1 MNKHT
6 LSNFYTIFLI
16 NLPFLLLKVKVLV
29 AQLFLI
35 LSDPM
40 DCRWSVSSVHGILQA
55 RSRSDLP
62 FPPLGDLLDPGIE
75 PGSSAL
81 QADCLPSEP
90 SRKPK
95 CFIFS
100 HWSLILDPNPCSR
113 SIVTWLGM
121 EVRKLTEKM
130 KVEMKVRSQIH
141 IFWYLI
147 THLSLSLHIWLS
159 SHLWAAVSLL
169 LSFICPACSGPDG
182 NQKIW
187 SWAQSGL
194 IGWWRGGDAAEWW
207 WNMLLGMTSALKRQ
221 FSPKCTAGRYVW
233 ELLQERLAF
242 LTPVL

>member
-35 LSDPM
+35 LCDPM
-40 DCRWSVSSVHGILQA
+40 DCSWSGSSVHGILQA
-55 RSRSDLP
+55 RSRSELP

-130 KVEMKVRSQIH
+130 KVEMKVKFISFGTLSPTSLFLCISD
-141 IFWYLI
+141 YLL
-147 THLSLSLHIWLS
+147 TFELLSPFFYHLS
-159 SHLWAAVSLL
+159 SLL
-169 LSFICPACSGPDG
+169 VLAQMGTRRFDLEHRVGWLDG
-182 NQKIW
+182 GGVGML
-187 SWAQSGL
+187 QSGGKTCFY
-194 IGWWRGGDAAEWW
+194 GWPVHSRG
-207 WNMLLGMTSALKRQ
+207 NSPPSVLLEGTFENYCKRD
-221 FSPKCTAGRYVW
+221 
-233 ELLQERLAF
+233 
-242 LTPVL
+242 

>member
-35 LSDPM
+35 LCDPM
-40 DCRWSVSSVHGILQA
+40 DCSWSGSSVHGILQE
-55 RSRSDLP
+55 RSRSELP
-62 FPPLGDLLDPGIE
+62 FPPLGIFWTQGSNLGLLHCRQIAYHLSHPESLNI
-75 PGSSAL
+75 L
-81 QADCLPSEP
+81 C
-90 SRKPK
+90 
-95 CFIFS
+95 FS

-113 SIVTWLGM
+113 SIVTWLEM

-147 THLSLSLHIWLS
+147 THLSLSLHIWL

-207 WNMLLGMTSALKRQ
+207 WNMLLGMTSA
-221 FSPKCTAGRYVW
+221 PKSTAGRYVW